1 MNNLILNNILETNEN
16 FKINKKE
23 FISVSKIIDNIS
35 NKFDKE
41 KQSLK
46 CFEKYF
52 NDINSKYYQMTQE
65 QILEQWEEK
74 SKIGKLNGSML
85 DEFIDFYIKT
95 IYNDTG
101 KTIHLM
107 EIENFLSNKVYYDN
121 KNLFN
126 KCLSFIKFYE
136 TYILKN
142 NIQFIGNELWMIDN
156 IHKVRGR
163 LDALFSYKNE
173 LLVIDWKQT
182 ENITTDNKWDNLLG
196 PMSIYSDCD
205 LNKYTIQVYMYKF
218 ILKNIYKFNNN
229 IETRIIQLLDNSYKI
244 YKPII
249 EYNDNMIIDII
260 DYVKNKI
267 AITNNGNN
275 D

>member
-1 MNNLILNNILETNEN
+1 MSNLILNNILETNDKIE
-16 FKINKKE
+16 INKKE

-74 SKIGKLNGSML
+74 SKIGKSNGSML

-95 IYNDTG
+95 IYDDTA
-101 KTIHLM
+101 KTVHSI

-126 KCLSFIKFYE
+126 KCLNFIRFYE
-136 TYILKN
+136 AYILKN
-142 NIQFIGNELWMIDN
+142 NIQFIGNEIWMIDN
-156 IHKVRGR
+156 INKVRGR
-163 LDALFSYKNE
+163 LDALFSYRNE

-182 ENITTDNKWDNLLG
+182 ENITTENKWDNLLG

-205 LNKYTIQVYMYKF
+205 LNKYTIQVYLYKF

-267 AITNNGNN
+267 AVTNNGNN